1 MTQKPATWPS
11 ALTETAPHR
20 WNVRQLDGALAFS
33 PDLADVETAKQA
45 RDAINRAFDWGRE
58 KAA

>member
-1 MTQKPATWPS
+1 MTPKPAKWPS

-20 WNVRQLDGALAFS
+20 WNVRQLDGSFAFT

-45 RDAINRAFDWGRE
+45 RDAINLAFDWGQE
-58 KAA
+58 QAA

>member
-1 MTQKPATWPS
+1 MTPKPATWPS
-11 ALTETAPHR
+11 ALTENEPRR
-20 WNVRQLDGALAFS
+20 WNVRQLDGSLAFS
-33 PDLADVETAKQA
+33 PDLTNIETAKQA